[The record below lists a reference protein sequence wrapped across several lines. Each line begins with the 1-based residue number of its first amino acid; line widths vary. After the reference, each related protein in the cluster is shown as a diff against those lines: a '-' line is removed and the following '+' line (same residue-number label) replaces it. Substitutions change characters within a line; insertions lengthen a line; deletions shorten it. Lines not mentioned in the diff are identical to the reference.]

1 MIHIAPS
8 LVQCLAKSFKNRG
21 IPQDDLVQVGNL
33 GLFKAIDNF
42 DPTQGVRFTTFAA
55 PYIVG
60 EIKHHFR
67 DNKWSGH
74 HH

>member
-1 MIHIAPS
+1 M
-8 LVQCLAKSFKNRG
+8 
-21 IPQDDLVQVGNL
+21 
-33 GLFKAIDNF
+33 FKAIDNF